1 MDPTSPQPTG
11 ASASQNNIPAQ
22 PTPANSSSQ
31 PNTGAGPADD
41 HAVTH
46 SIVFGFDVF
55 VGGPVTGLP
64 EGNAMDVDGG
74 VGNDGNDRNWMGLM
88 RDIFGGRGE
97 PGTGV
102 PGDNNA
108 QRNGNE
114 NGGGQTNA
122 GTGAGAGAGQG
133 RATAEGFPQFLNMN
147 LGNGESLH
155 IASGSGR
162 TMGEAMAQLFSGM
175 GMPTVGNNPPT
186 NDSDEQGQNA
196 VPDAADTNASAQE
209 NGNAPQNETPATDQG
224 QGGMFGAI
232 GMTPLQFMA
241 QMLGFAQPG
250 RARRNNRNQ
259 NQPSGEAGTHTSAPS
274 AEATQAPQAE
284 SATPDANNAQQSE
297 QGATPRPTAGN
308 NTNDDN
314 AFSRFMR
321 HLAGNLP
328 TGATGTQDE
337 NQHMHFLPAGFAI
350 PGFPVG
356 GDAPGP
362 IPTNGRQSEK
372 KPWVPPPAPGLTLR
386 QRIEKKEREAGL
398 RCYDV
403 SCGVGPSDE
412 EPLNSVAADEMKQLT
427 LRSVNMDGSTC
438 QHTFHRSCLVST
450 ERVALRGAD
459 APVVGDHMEVSC
471 SVCRAVGRVSK
482 NDWEEGVQQLS

>member
-1 MDPTSPQPTG
+1 M
-11 ASASQNNIPAQ
+11 
-22 PTPANSSSQ
+22 
-31 PNTGAGPADD
+31 
-41 HAVTH
+41 TH

-259 NQPSGEAGTHTSAPS
+259 NQPSGEAGTPTSAPS

-328 TGATGTQDE
+328 TGTTGTQDE

-372 KPWVPPPAPGLTLR
+372 KPWAPPPAPGLTLR